1 MDTVGFIVWNFKR
14 RQRNIEKEGFG
25 EKLYHRGIVY
35 VYTAFFFNCIA
46 GGGERGGNGAE
57 ILFLHSGQ
65 VVCDLSGMDVQL

>member
-35 VYTAFFFNCIA
+35 VYLSFLPDRAA
-46 GGGERGGNGAE
+46 GGTKCHGTGAE
-57 ILFLHSGQ
+57 VLALHRNKIICHFSR
-65 VVCDLSGMDVQL
+65 MDVQF